1 MVKFFRNI
9 FILLK
14 INTPYHILFKFIKNF
29 IPNYKTKKKSN
40 SIEKIVYNN
49 FITENEKNKWFCNNL
64 YFLKNNLPKNF
75 NPENI
80 LEIGSFEG
88 RSAIFFTNFYPN
100 SLISCVDTW
109 EGSDEHKN
117 FNFFKIEN
125 NFNNNT
131 KYLVKSNRLK
141 KYKKASDIF
150 FSENNILFDLIYID
164 GDHSSEQLCKD
175 IYNSWKFLKKNG
187 ILVVDDYVWWFY
199 KDIFKNPAFT
209 INKFI
214 TEKLNQIK
222 DLIVWKQVII
232 FKK

>member
-1 MVKFFRNI
+1 MVKFFKNI
-9 FILLK
+9 FILLR
-14 INTPYHILFKFIKNF
+14 INTPYLILFKFIKNF

>member
-64 YFLKNNLPKNF
+64 YFLTNNLPKNF
-75 NPENI
+75 YPENI

>member
-1 MVKFFRNI
+1 MVKFFKNI
-9 FILLK
+9 FILLR

-40 SIEKIVYNN
+40 AIEKIVYNN

-141 KYKKASDIF
+141 KYKKTSDIF
-150 FSENNILFDLIYID
+150 FSENNIHFDLIYID